1 MELESKHGMWD
12 RGRDRALGTCMPSA
26 WLVQSEI
33 QESWAKGCTAQGR
46 AHEIFKLG
54 RDRGGD
60 VEPTLIAAMS
70 ISPARIN

>member
-1 MELESKHGMWD
+1 MWD